1 MTNLKS
7 LRWLGLALL
16 AAFLGAASW
25 GATGVGAG
33 DPCPPNCPPKPTH
46 PPPQPGFSA
55 VLAVTKLTF
64 CPNQQPI
71 AGALVTYSSQH
82 DPNIKI
88 EGHTNEAGQFA
99 AWIFLFGLN
108 AAVALGDLQ
117 VEITLAGFEVQQLTK
132 LVFSFPFF
140 GTFINVNACM
150 GSLLYPKGLGC
161 ECDKIPVGFGLV
173 RWFDS
178 EEECKK
184 NGIGPAWDEAV
195 ARGARFCCTWYY
207 CKDPERCPDK
217 IHVVN
222 TTKENACRC
231 EKPDFPGAQGWQAVC
246 NIAYKNECCCVPKG
260 LAAAQSQSKLPCPGA
275 SSASASVPCQLKL
288 KRYPGKL
295 PFTEE

>member
-1 MTNLKS
+1 MVRYKR
-7 LRWLGLALL
+7 LRWVGLALL

-33 DPCPPNCPPKPTH
+33 GPCPPNCPPKPTH

-55 VLAVTKLTF
+55 VLAVTTLTF
-64 CPNQQPI
+64 CPDGRPI

-99 AWIFLFGLN
+99 AWIFLFGVLP
-108 AAVALGDLQ
+108 AALGDLN
-117 VEITLAGFEVQQLTK
+117 VTIALPGFEVQRLTK

-140 GTFINVNACM
+140 GTFINVNACL
-150 GSLLYPKGLGC
+150 GSAMYPKELGC

-173 RWFDS
+173 RWFDTK
-178 EEECKK
+178 EECEAK
-184 NGIGPAWDEAV
+184 GIDQAWQEAV
-195 ARGARFCCTWYY
+195 DRAAGFCCTWYK
-207 CKDPERCPDK
+207 CKDERCPDK
-217 IHVVN
+217 IHVVKE
-222 TTKENACRC
+222 TKENACRC

-246 NIAYKNECCCVPKG
+246 DLVYKTECCCVPRV
-260 LAAAQSQSKLPCPGA
+260 LAVSQQDRPRLTCPGL
-275 SSASASVPCQLKL
+275 SSASASVPCQPKL
-288 KRYPGKL
+288 QRYLGRL